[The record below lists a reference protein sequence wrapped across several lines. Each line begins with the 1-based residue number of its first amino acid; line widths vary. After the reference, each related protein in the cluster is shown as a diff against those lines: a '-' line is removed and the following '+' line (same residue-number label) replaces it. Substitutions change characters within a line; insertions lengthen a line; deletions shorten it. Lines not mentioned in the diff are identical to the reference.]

1 MNGDAGFL
9 TSPRRSRA
17 LRVHY
22 LHWVWWFGA
31 HAFRADAD
39 EYSTLLALF
48 PPVLFEQMGSVL
60 DYGTWSLKS

>member
-1 MNGDAGFL
+1 M
-9 TSPRRSRA
+9 
-17 LRVHY
+17 RVHY